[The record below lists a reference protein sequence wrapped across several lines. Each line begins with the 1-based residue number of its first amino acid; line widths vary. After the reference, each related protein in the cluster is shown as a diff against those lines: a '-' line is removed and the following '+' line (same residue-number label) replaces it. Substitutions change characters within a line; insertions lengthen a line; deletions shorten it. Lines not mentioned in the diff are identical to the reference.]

1 MSKKIDIAFLQELFL
16 LKLKFASSS
25 LIATTADYVIY
36 LGLVYNGFKPTTS
49 HITAAGTGMIINFI
63 LQKKYIFSLNR
74 PISWA
79 FGMSVLV
86 SLGGIAL
93 GTLFIYE
100 LSKIDFFSSHQY
112 ITKLIVTGT
121 IFFYNFYLKR
131 FSFENKF
138 F

>member
-25 LIATTADYVIY
+25 LIATTVDYVIY
-36 LGLVYNGFKPTTS
+36 LGLVYNGIKPTTS
-49 HITAAGTGMIINFI
+49 HIVAAGTGMIINFI
-63 LQKKYIFSLNR
+63 LQKKYIFLLNR
-74 PISWA
+74 PLSWA

-93 GTLFIYE
+93 GTFFIYE